1 MASASFE
8 VVWVVHLLEEL
19 GLTSLKPVTLHCDNM
34 YALHIAQNLVYH
46 ERTKHLEIVCHFTR
60 EKVMEGLL
68 QLTYLPTSFQLADIF
83 TKIIPSAQ
91 FRHLIAKLGVY
102 TPTKFEGGMIR
113 V

>member
-46 ERTKHLEIVCHFTR
+46 ERTKYLEIDCHFTP

-68 QLTYLPTSFQLADIF
+68 QLTFLPTSSQLADIF
-83 TKIIPSAQ
+83 IKIIPSTQ
-91 FRHLIAKLGVY
+91 FCHLIETWCVY
-102 TPTKFEGGMIR
+102 PNQ